1 MADLKKATAKD
12 IKGERQLFFRE
23 GEDFKPL
30 TIMRPEDYPNFKWI
44 KEGKDL
50 FIESCRND
58 WNWKVNKAKQ
68 LLKNKNLFTIK
79 QSNQ

>member
-1 MADLKKATAKD
+1 MADLKKATVKD

-30 TIMRPEDYPNFKWI
+30 TIMRPEDYPNFKRI

-58 WNWKVNKAKQ
+58 WIWKVKKAKQ
-68 LLKNKNLFTIK
+68 FLKNENLYTLK
-79 QSNQ
+79 HQN